1 MQVPVAVK
9 SVKHVE
15 VLQMEY
21 QDEDVH
27 VPVPQISRY
36 QVYKLLKVRHN
47 FHHWKISKVSD
58 VDDMQFLII
67 PENIERLSQ
76 AYCANALTVRN
87 YWIQIGYEYYVKFT

>member
-1 MQVPVAVK
+1 MQKIVEVPQVEYIDKIVEVPVPKQVRENGETRDPFFRCLRLRTLSNCQVQVPVAVK

-36 QVYKLLKVRHN
+36 
-47 FHHWKISKVSD
+47 D
-58 VDDMQFLII
+58 VA
-67 PENIERLSQ
+67 S
-76 AYCANALTVRN
+76 
-87 YWIQIGYEYYVKFT
+87 